1 MRISDSMLQSN
12 FLRNL
17 NFSKAKMEELQ
28 TQIASNNKINRPSD
42 SPSGAAKIMR
52 FRTNI
57 TQTKDFVGNIDNSL
71 AFIQESM
78 RGLEYILDE
87 STKILVDLAEIQN
100 PSNDGNLESYANQI
114 DTSLN
119 IILESANIEFN
130 GQFIFGG
137 TDDSKSPYGLT
148 ADGSAMELK
157 VGDVSGNRKVKISKN
172 ITQKI
177 NVSGSELFGD
187 IDGTDVFNKLI
198 EIRDNLRNGNKPTD
212 ADVKAIE
219 DFSESVRD
227 HLSNVGNV
235 SNKLDDSKEILS
247 NQILTLEGLIS
258 IESEVDLAA
267 STIEL
272 QNYDYSLQLSYKM
285 SSMFLTRSLLDYIW

>member
-17 NFSKAKMEELQ
+17 NYSKTKMEELQ

-87 STKILVDLAEIQN
+87 TTKVLVDLAEIQN

-119 IILESANIEFN
+119 IILESANTEFN
-130 GQFIFGG
+130 GQYVFGG
-137 TDDSKSPYGLT
+137 TDDSKSPYGFT
-148 ADGSAMELK
+148 ANGSAMELK
-157 VGDVSGNRKVKISKN
+157 VGDVSGERKVKISKN

-177 NVSGSELFGD
+177 NVDGSELFGD

-198 EIRDNLRNGNKPTD
+198 EIRDNLKNGIKPTD
-212 ADVKAIE
+212 ADVEAIE
-219 DFSESVRD
+219 KFSSSVRD
-227 HLSNVGNV
+227 HLSDVGNV
-235 SNKLDDSKEILS
+235 SNKLDDSKTILS

-258 IESEVDLAA
+258 NESEVDLAA

-285 SSMFLTRSLLDYIW
+285 SSMFLTRSLLDYI

>member
-17 NFSKAKMEELQ
+17 NYSKTKMEELQ

-87 STKILVDLAEIQN
+87 TTKVLVDLAEIQN

-119 IILESANIEFN
+119 IILESANTEFN
-130 GQFIFGG
+130 GQYVFGG
-137 TDDSKSPYGLT
+137 TDDSKSPYGFT
-148 ADGSAMELK
+148 ANGSAMELK
-157 VGDVSGNRKVKISKN
+157 VGDVSGERKVKISKN

-177 NVSGSELFGD
+177 NVDGSELFGD

-198 EIRDNLRNGNKPTD
+198 EIRDNLKNGIKPTD
-212 ADVKAIE
+212 ADVEAIE
-219 DFSESVRD
+219 KFSSSVRD
-227 HLSNVGNV
+227 HLSDVGNV
-235 SNKLDDSKEILS
+235 SNKLDDSKTILS

-258 IESEVDLAA
+258 KESEVDLAA

-285 SSMFLTRSLLDYIW
+285 SSMFLTRSLLDYI

>member
-119 IILESANIEFN
+119 IILESANTEFN
-130 GQFIFGG
+130 GQYIFGG
-137 TDDSKSPYGLT
+137 TDDSKSPYGFT
-148 ADGSAMELK
+148 ADGSAVELK
-157 VGDVSGNRKVKISKN
+157 VGDVSGDRKVKISKN

-177 NVSGSELFGD
+177 NVDGSELFGD

-198 EIRDNLRNGNKPTD
+198 DIRDNLRNGIKPTD

-219 DFSESVRD
+219 NFSSSVRD
-227 HLSNVGNV
+227 HLSDVGNV
-235 SNKLDDSKEILS
+235 SNKLDDSKTILS

-258 IESEVDLAA
+258 KESEVDLAA

-285 SSMFLTRSLLDYIW
+285 SSMFLTRSLLDYI

>member
-1 MRISDSMLQSN
+1 MRISDSMLHSN
-12 FLRNL
+12 FINNL
-17 NFSKAKMEELQ
+17 NYSKAKMEELQ

-52 FRTNI
+52 FRTSI

-87 STKILVDLAEIQN
+87 TTKVLVDLAEIQN
-100 PSNDGNLESYANQI
+100 PSKDGNLELYANQI
-114 DTSLN
+114 DASLN

-137 TDDSKSPYGLT
+137 TDDSKSPYGFNAT
-148 ADGSAMELK
+148 GSAMELK
-157 VGDVSGNRKVKISKN
+157 VNDVSGERKVKISKN

-177 NVSGSELFGD
+177 NVSGTELFGN
-187 IDGTDVFNKLI
+187 IDGTDIFNKLI
-198 EIRDNLRNGNKPTD
+198 EIRDNLKNGIKPTD
-212 ADVKAIE
+212 ADVQVVE
-219 DFSESVRD
+219 TFSASVRD
-227 HLSNVGNV
+227 HLSEVGNV
-235 SNKLDDSKEILS
+235 SNKLDDSKTILS

-258 IESEVDLAA
+258 KESEVDLAA

-285 SSMFLTRSLLDYIW
+285 SSMFLSRSLLDYL